1 MVAMT
6 TMIILMTEMDTRDIL
21 IPTEE
26 IPGVRT
32 ALFPGPEITI
42 FKGFR
47 SPQDLHHI
55 FCKTLKYDHHHFQI
69 KKFICIRGGRSS
81 AVLLIQTLWYEKP

>member
-1 MVAMT
+1 MTTAEILTEISLTTTTISMVAMT

-26 IPGVRT
+26 IPRGT
-32 ALFPGPEITI
+32 NSPLPGPEITI

-47 SPQDLHHI
+47 SPTGSSSYFLQD
-55 FCKTLKYDHHHFQI
+55 TE
-69 KKFICIRGGRSS
+69 
-81 AVLLIQTLWYEKP
+81 V